1 MIFQLILKPSL
12 TQESSNNFWPNKGS
26 QGLSLSREQNQW
38 NHSQIT
44 VKERMQSQEKEKT
57 EPELG
62 ILQIQILSSSNYLL
76 YN

>member
-1 MIFQLILKPSL
+1 
-12 TQESSNNFWPNKGS
+12 
-26 QGLSLSREQNQW
+26 
-38 NHSQIT
+38 
-44 VKERMQSQEKEKT
+44 MQSQEKEKT